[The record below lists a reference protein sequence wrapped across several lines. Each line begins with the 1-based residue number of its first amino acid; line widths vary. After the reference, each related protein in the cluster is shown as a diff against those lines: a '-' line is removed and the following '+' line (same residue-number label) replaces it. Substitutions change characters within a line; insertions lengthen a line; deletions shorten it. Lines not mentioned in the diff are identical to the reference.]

1 MTENQKKKNSEPL
14 HLLYRTEGKAPAY
27 ANAFAA
33 GLDLTVKTDE
43 PLVLSPG
50 DHQTIHTG
58 FSCAIPR
65 GYFGLVAIRSGLG
78 SQGLVLSNGLGI
90 IDEDY
95 RGEIRIPLY
104 HHGEKAIRLEDG
116 ERVAQMIFI
125 PYIQPILEEV
135 GQLDETERGTEGFG
149 SSGRF

>member
-1 MTENQKKKNSEPL
+1 MKEMDKNSNRGFE
-14 HLLYRTEGKAPAY
+14 HLYFTTQGKVPSY

-33 GLDLTVKTDE
+33 GLDLSVKTE
-43 PLVLSPG
+43 EALVLCPG
-50 DHQTIHTG
+50 AHQTIHTG
-58 FSCAIPR
+58 LSCALPR
-65 GYFGLVAIRSGLG
+65 GYFGLIAIRSGLG
-78 SQGLVLSNGLGI
+78 SRGLVLSNGLGI

-104 HHGEKAIRLEDG
+104 NHGEETIRLENG
-116 ERVAQMIFI
+116 ERVAQMILI

-135 GQLDETERGTEGFG
+135 DQLEETERGKEGFG